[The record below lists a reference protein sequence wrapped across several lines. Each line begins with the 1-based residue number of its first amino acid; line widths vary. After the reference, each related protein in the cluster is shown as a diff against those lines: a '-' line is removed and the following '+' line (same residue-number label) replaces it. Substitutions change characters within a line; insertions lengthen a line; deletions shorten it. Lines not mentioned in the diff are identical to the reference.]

1 MKSKKS
7 VFTVLKNNRKKLS
20 VLAAL
25 MICIGVYTAAG
36 GAFPGDRKVNEDV
49 PLHDGDVLVDS
60 LNISESES
68 ADSGSSDSDRKKDE
82 SSLVTSDDV
91 SELKNTDTYFQ
102 ELRATLDMDRNKII
116 SMLTESESSAS
127 SRTEKEK
134 STSEKIKLL
143 GYMEQEK
150 TLETLVRNKG
160 LPETFIVISDT
171 GVNVTVNTKKLDQ
184 QMVTRICEIIMRN
197 TGREADEIVVQDAP

>member
-1 MKSKKS
+1 MGSKKKYRD
-7 VFTVLKNNRKKLS
+7 LLGRNKKF
-20 VLAAL
+20 VAGLAAL
-25 MICIGVYTAAG
+25 MMCC
-36 GAFPGDRKVNEDV
+36 GAFLASGRLLPDKTVNGDI

-60 LNISESES
+60 LNVDDENDASNKK
-68 ADSGSSDSDRKKDE
+68 SSKNKE
-82 SSLVTSDDV
+82 AKLVASDDV
-91 SELKNTDTYFQ
+91 AQLENKDSYFQ
-102 ELRATLDMDRNKII
+102 ELRANLDMDRNKII

-134 STSEKIKLL
+134 ATSEKIKLL

-150 TLETLVRNKG
+150 TLETLVKNKG

-197 TGREADEIVVQDAP
+197 TGREAGEIVVQDAS